1 VKGYPMNSST
11 PVKDQTDQFR
21 LFLAQTALK
30 LGSLAGVWKV
40 ALPAIEKIAHRTT
53 ISNNKSELHDG
64 SWRQRED
71 KFYMIFNV
79 VRLAFKAYE
88 KGSPAVKS
96 TILNLFLKEFLNP
109 SNAEIKEKFREKYGV
124 NPPGFMT
131 ISPEG
136 TCNLHCRD
144 CYAASVS
151 TDLPRLSAETFNR
164 ILKDKRE
171 QWASW
176 FTVISGGEPFKWRDK
191 ETDLI
196 DIASQNQN
204 QYFMVYTNSTLIDKK
219 AAKRMAQ
226 AGNISPSISVEG
238 FEDETDFRRGKGVY
252 KKILEAFENLNE
264 AGVPFGISV
273 TANASNVKRCFSEE
287 MIQFYFKEKGALY
300 QWVFQYMPIGRGAD
314 VAAQVPPDVR
324 KDIWY
329 REQELIKKER
339 LLIAD
344 FWNGGLY
351 SNGCIA
357 GGREDGYLYVDW
369 NGNVYPCVFIPYW
382 KDNIHQ
388 IYQQGKTLSDALFSD
403 LFTGIR
409 QWQSNY
415 SFRKPVSDKGNEIR
429 PCFFRD
435 HHEFA
440 RDHFC
445 RCNANPGNESAKICL
460 NDEEY
465 LNAMKKYDNEFTSY
479 VDPIWNDLYRD
490 LDRPK

>member
-1 VKGYPMNSST
+1 MSDTSTVKES
-11 PVKDQTDQFR
+11 KDSFR

-30 LGSLAGVWKV
+30 LGSLAGAWRV
-40 ALPAIEKIAHRTT
+40 ALPAIEKIAHKTT
-53 ISNNKSELHDG
+53 LSNKRSELQDG

-79 VRLAFKAYE
+79 VRAAFKAYE
-88 KGSPAVKS
+88 QGSPAVRS

-109 SNAEIKEKFREKYGV
+109 TNAEKKELFKTKYGV
-124 NPPGFMT
+124 YPPGFMT

-151 TDLPRLSAETFNR
+151 TDLPRLSADIFNR
-164 ILKDKRE
+164 ILSDKRD

-176 FTVISGGEPFKWRDK
+176 FTVVSGGEPFTWRDNGI
-191 ETDLI
+191 DLI
-196 DIASQNQN
+196 DIATQNPN
-204 QYFMVYTNSTLIDKK
+204 QFFMVYTNGTLIDKNT
-219 AAKRMAQ
+219 ATRMAQ
-226 AGNISPSISVEG
+226 AGNISPAISVEG
-238 FEDETDFRRGKGVY
+238 FETETDFRRGKGTY
-252 KKILEAFENLNE
+252 AKILKAFDNLRE

-273 TANASNVKRCFSEE
+273 TANASNVTNLFTDE
-287 MIQFYFKEKGALY
+287 MVEFYFKQKGALY

-314 VAAQVPPDVR
+314 TAAQVPPDVR
-324 KDIWY
+324 KEIWY

-351 SNGCIA
+351 SSGCISS
-357 GGREDGYLYVDW
+357 GREDGYLYIDW
-369 NGNVYPCVFIPYW
+369 TGNIYPCVFIPYW

-388 IYQQGKTLSDALFSD
+388 IYKQNRSLSDALFSD

-409 QWQSNY
+409 QWQKEY
-415 SFRKPVSDKGNEIR
+415 SFRKPVAEKGNEIR

-435 HHEFA
+435 HHDLA
-440 RDHFC
+440 RKHFC
-445 RCNANPGNESAKICL
+445 QCNANPGNESAGVCL
-460 NDEEY
+460 KDEEY
-465 LNAMKKYDNEFTSY
+465 LKAMRKYDQDFAAL
-479 VDPIWNDLYRD
+479 VDPIWNDLYKD
-490 LDRPK
+490 GKNGD